1 MSLFF
6 IEINNFLNWTVRY
19 FCTLKFKMKKEYIFE
34 LTKEGKKP
42 NEIQQILQQH
52 FGQEAYCR
60 STVYKWSAQA
70 RIGVDLDDNGE
81 KRGTKPEEQLLY
93 QIEQVL
99 DEEPFSSTRSIADML
114 NVNNVIVY
122 RYMTIY
128 FHKVFKASR
137 WVPHFLNSLQKQNRV
152 DKLTALSEILYACK
166 HESFRS
172 IVTGDQKWFTLYYG
186 NDGAWVDSDQIPPEM
201 NGDRI
206 SIKKVIVTIIWGVSV
221 FTL

>member
-19 FCTLKFKMKKEYIFE
+19 FCTLKFKMQKEYIFE

-42 NEIQQILQQH
+42 NEIQQLLQQR

-81 KRGTKPEEQLLY
+81 KRGTKPDEQLLY

-99 DEEPFSSTRSIADML
+99 DEEPFSSTRSIADIL

-128 FHKVFKASR
+128 LHKVFKASR
-137 WVPHFLNSLQKQNRV
+137 WVPHF
-152 DKLTALSEILYACK
+152 
-166 HESFRS
+166 
-172 IVTGDQKWFTLYYG
+172 
-186 NDGAWVDSDQIPPEM
+186 
-201 NGDRI
+201 
-206 SIKKVIVTIIWGVSV
+206 
-221 FTL
+221 